1 MYRLTICAV
10 YRPHKIEAG
19 AIQTIKLTPWI
30 GGALRLRTDDKGNL
44 AWEYGGWGNYAP
56 SLTTTCLDIGHDI
69 ADLLSSVPNYA
80 MKCAIQYARLTG
92 RAKLPIET
100 SKYINADD
108 VNVYADVSITWS
120 NE

>member
-30 GGALRLRTDDKGNL
+30 GGAFRLRTDSKGIL
-44 AWEYGGWGNYAP
+44 DWEYGCWGKYAP
-56 SLTTTCLDIGHDI
+56 ELPDICLEIGHDI

-80 MKCAIQYARLTG
+80 MKCAIQYARMTG
-92 RAKLPIET
+92 SAKLPVET

-108 VNVYADVSITWS
+108 FNVYANVWITYRDK
-120 NE
+120 